1 MAKSHKMNRGVGK
14 NKGHDEGKT
23 VDLPNFVH
31 AVDSYG
37 NIFCSLPDMDRIYPR
52 YHTLEELEDACRWRE
67 TDLIT
72 DADLKPLAELK

>member
-1 MAKSHKMNRGVGK
+1 MAKSHKMNRGVGRLK
-14 NKGHDEGKT
+14 DHEGGVT
-23 VDLPNFVH
+23 LDLPSFVH

-52 YHTLEELEDACRWRE
+52 YHTLEELEDAYRWRE

-72 DADLKPLAELK
+72 EEDLKKLAK